1 MKEVHFDVRGMS
13 CAACSARVEKAAE
26 SVAGTEGVAVNLL
39 KNSMVCSVDDTK
51 ADAVIAAVEKAVADA
66 GYEAL
71 CREEGKT
78 AKGSENELQA
88 AADAETR
95 QLKIRLYTSVVLC
108 VILMAAAMGPMAGL
122 AVPAFLDPRVS
133 PVSAALTQLLLTI
146 PVVAL
151 NFKFFRQGT
160 KGLIHGAPN
169 MDTLVA
175 IGAGASLL
183 FGIFALY
190 RMVFALEAGDAA
202 QTMHYAHNLYFDSA
216 AMILTL
222 ITVGKYF
229 EARAKGKTTAAVSA
243 LLKLVPETAVVMRNG
258 TEVTVKAAEIVAG
271 DTVVLKTGERIP
283 VDGVVIEGTATVD
296 ESAMTGESLP
306 VAKAAGDSLS
316 GATLMTSGR
325 LLMRAVRVRD
335 ETALAQII
343 RLVDEAT
350 SGKAPVARL
359 ADKVSAY
366 FVPAVIGIAFV
377 TAAVWLV
384 CGYSWE
390 FAATCAVSVLVIS
403 CPCALGLATPTA
415 IMVGTG
421 RGAAEGLLFK
431 SAEVIEKTRSVTTV
445 ILDKTGTVTEGR
457 PALTDIVPLA
467 GQNADEVLTLA
478 ASVEVLSEHPLA
490 KAVAGA
496 AKEKNLALLKA
507 EAFTQAPGRVEAL
520 VSGRK
525 IAVGNVSVLDD
536 TEAQKLSPALE
547 KLADEGKTA
556 LVVVADGKPLAVLA
570 VADAVKPESHQAIA
584 ALKARGLKVRIVT
597 GDNARTAAAVARAVG
612 LTAADVT
619 AQVLPADK
627 ERIVR
632 ELQAD
637 GETVLMVGDG
647 INDAPALTRADIGM
661 AIGAGTD
668 VAVESADIVL
678 VRSRLTDV
686 AAAYDISA
694 AVMRNIKE
702 NLFWAFFYNA
712 VGIPVAAGVFYLWLG
727 WTLNPM
733 IAAAAMS
740 MSSVSVVSNALRLR
754 GWKRAADLA
763 VTVKAQ
769 TKERPEPQK
778 EQQPETPC
786 DAKLIVEGMHCPH
799 CSGRVEKALAATAGV
814 TKAEVDLAK
823 KTALVWGSASAET
836 LKAAVVA
843 AGYTVSST
851 TTKKKEIKMTTY
863 VLTVNGMHCTHC
875 SGSVQK
881 ALSAVAGVTKAAVDL
896 ESKKATV
903 EGEGVNPEALKAAVT
918 DAGFEVADI
927 RSE

>member
-26 SVAGTEGVAVNLL
+26 SVAGTEGVVVNLL

-88 AADAETR
+88 AADAETG

-133 PVSAALTQLLLTI
+133 PLSAALTQLLLTI

-325 LLMRAVRVRD
+325 LLMRAVRVGD

-496 AKEKNLALLKA
+496 VKEKNLALLKA

-632 ELQAD
+632 ELQAG

-686 AAAYDISA
+686 AAAYDLSA

-851 TTKKKEIKMTTY
+851 TTQKKEIKMTTY

-903 EGEGVNPEALKAAVT
+903 EGEGVSPEALKAAVT

>member
-1 MKEVHFDVRGMS
+1 M
-13 CAACSARVEKAAE
+13 
-26 SVAGTEGVAVNLL
+26 
-39 KNSMVCSVDDTK
+39 
-51 ADAVIAAVEKAVADA
+51 
-66 GYEAL
+66 
-71 CREEGKT
+71 
-78 AKGSENELQA
+78 
-88 AADAETR
+88 
-95 QLKIRLYTSVVLC
+95 
-108 VILMAAAMGPMAGL
+108 
-122 AVPAFLDPRVS
+122 
-133 PVSAALTQLLLTI
+133 
-146 PVVAL
+146 
-151 NFKFFRQGT
+151 
-160 KGLIHGAPN
+160 
-169 MDTLVA
+169 
-175 IGAGASLL
+175 
-183 FGIFALY
+183 
-190 RMVFALEAGDAA
+190 
-202 QTMHYAHNLYFDSA
+202 
-216 AMILTL
+216 
-222 ITVGKYF
+222 
-229 EARAKGKTTAAVSA
+229 
-243 LLKLVPETAVVMRNG
+243 
-258 TEVTVKAAEIVAG
+258 
-271 DTVVLKTGERIP
+271 
-283 VDGVVIEGTATVD
+283 
-296 ESAMTGESLP
+296 
-306 VAKAAGDSLS
+306 
-316 GATLMTSGR
+316 
-325 LLMRAVRVRD
+325 
-335 ETALAQII
+335 
-343 RLVDEAT
+343 
-350 SGKAPVARL
+350 
-359 ADKVSAY
+359 
-366 FVPAVIGIAFV
+366 
-377 TAAVWLV
+377 
-384 CGYSWE
+384 
-390 FAATCAVSVLVIS
+390 
-403 CPCALGLATPTA
+403 
-415 IMVGTG
+415 
-421 RGAAEGLLFK
+421 
-431 SAEVIEKTRSVTTV
+431 
-445 ILDKTGTVTEGR
+445 
-457 PALTDIVPLA
+457 
-467 GQNADEVLTLA
+467 
-478 ASVEVLSEHPLA
+478 
-490 KAVAGA
+490 
-496 AKEKNLALLKA
+496 
-507 EAFTQAPGRVEAL
+507 
-520 VSGRK
+520 
-525 IAVGNVSVLDD
+525 
-536 TEAQKLSPALE
+536 
-547 KLADEGKTA
+547 
-556 LVVVADGKPLAVLA
+556 LA

-632 ELQAD
+632 ELQAG

-647 INDAPALTRADIGM
+647 INDAPALTRADIGV

-686 AAAYDISA
+686 AAAYDLSA

-769 TKERPEPQK
+769 TKARPESQK

-823 KTALVWGSASAET
+823 KTALAWGSASAET

-903 EGEGVNPEALKAAVT
+903 ESEGVSPEALKAAVT

>member
-1 MKEVHFDVRGMS
+1 M
-13 CAACSARVEKAAE
+13 
-26 SVAGTEGVAVNLL
+26 
-39 KNSMVCSVDDTK
+39 
-51 ADAVIAAVEKAVADA
+51 
-66 GYEAL
+66 
-71 CREEGKT
+71 
-78 AKGSENELQA
+78 
-88 AADAETR
+88 
-95 QLKIRLYTSVVLC
+95 
-108 VILMAAAMGPMAGL
+108 
-122 AVPAFLDPRVS
+122 
-133 PVSAALTQLLLTI
+133 
-146 PVVAL
+146 
-151 NFKFFRQGT
+151 
-160 KGLIHGAPN
+160 
-169 MDTLVA
+169 
-175 IGAGASLL
+175 
-183 FGIFALY
+183 
-190 RMVFALEAGDAA
+190 
-202 QTMHYAHNLYFDSA
+202 
-216 AMILTL
+216 
-222 ITVGKYF
+222 
-229 EARAKGKTTAAVSA
+229 
-243 LLKLVPETAVVMRNG
+243 
-258 TEVTVKAAEIVAG
+258 
-271 DTVVLKTGERIP
+271 
-283 VDGVVIEGTATVD
+283 
-296 ESAMTGESLP
+296 
-306 VAKAAGDSLS
+306 
-316 GATLMTSGR
+316 
-325 LLMRAVRVRD
+325 
-335 ETALAQII
+335 
-343 RLVDEAT
+343 
-350 SGKAPVARL
+350 
-359 ADKVSAY
+359 SAY

-496 AKEKNLALLKA
+496 VKEKNLALLKA

-632 ELQAD
+632 ELQAG

-686 AAAYDISA
+686 AAAYDLSA

-851 TTKKKEIKMTTY
+851 TTQKKEIKMTTY

-903 EGEGVNPEALKAAVT
+903 EGEGVSPEALKAAVT

>member
-1 MKEVHFDVRGMS
+1 M
-13 CAACSARVEKAAE
+13 
-26 SVAGTEGVAVNLL
+26 L
-39 KNSMVCSVDDTK
+39 
-51 ADAVIAAVEKAVADA
+51 
-66 GYEAL
+66 
-71 CREEGKT
+71 
-78 AKGSENELQA
+78 
-88 AADAETR
+88 
-95 QLKIRLYTSVVLC
+95 
-108 VILMAAAMGPMAGL
+108 
-122 AVPAFLDPRVS
+122 
-133 PVSAALTQLLLTI
+133 
-146 PVVAL
+146 
-151 NFKFFRQGT
+151 FR
-160 KGLIHGAPN
+160 
-169 MDTLVA
+169 
-175 IGAGASLL
+175 S
-183 FGIFALY
+183 
-190 RMVFALEAGDAA
+190 
-202 QTMHYAHNLYFDSA
+202 
-216 AMILTL
+216 
-222 ITVGKYF
+222 
-229 EARAKGKTTAAVSA
+229 
-243 LLKLVPETAVVMRNG
+243 
-258 TEVTVKAAEIVAG
+258 
-271 DTVVLKTGERIP
+271 
-283 VDGVVIEGTATVD
+283 
-296 ESAMTGESLP
+296 TGESLP

-325 LLMRAVRVRD
+325 LLMRAVRVGD

-496 AKEKNLALLKA
+496 VKEKNLALLKA

-632 ELQAD
+632 ELQAG

-686 AAAYDISA
+686 AAAYDLSA

-786 DAKLIVEGMHCPH
+786 DVELIVEGMHCPH

-843 AGYTVSST
+843 AGYIVSST

-875 SGSVQK
+875 SGSIQK

>member
-26 SVAGTEGVAVNLL
+26 SVAGTEGVVVNLL

-88 AADAETR
+88 AADAETG

-133 PVSAALTQLLLTI
+133 PLSAALTQLLLTI

-325 LLMRAVRVRD
+325 LLMRAVRVGD

-421 RGAAEGLLFK
+421 RGATEGLLFK

-496 AKEKNLALLKA
+496 VKEKNLALLKA

-632 ELQAD
+632 ELQAG

-686 AAAYDISA
+686 AAAYDLSA

>member
-1 MKEVHFDVRGMS
+1 
-13 CAACSARVEKAAE
+13 
-26 SVAGTEGVAVNLL
+26 
-39 KNSMVCSVDDTK
+39 
-51 ADAVIAAVEKAVADA
+51 
-66 GYEAL
+66 
-71 CREEGKT
+71 
-78 AKGSENELQA
+78 
-88 AADAETR
+88 
-95 QLKIRLYTSVVLC
+95 
-108 VILMAAAMGPMAGL
+108 
-122 AVPAFLDPRVS
+122 
-133 PVSAALTQLLLTI
+133 
-146 PVVAL
+146 
-151 NFKFFRQGT
+151 
-160 KGLIHGAPN
+160 
-169 MDTLVA
+169 
-175 IGAGASLL
+175 
-183 FGIFALY
+183 
-190 RMVFALEAGDAA
+190 
-202 QTMHYAHNLYFDSA
+202 
-216 AMILTL
+216 
-222 ITVGKYF
+222 
-229 EARAKGKTTAAVSA
+229 
-243 LLKLVPETAVVMRNG
+243 MRNG

-325 LLMRAVRVRD
+325 LLMRAVRVGD

-686 AAAYDISA
+686 AAAYDLSA

-702 NLFWAFFYNA
+702 NLFWAFYYNS
-712 VGIPVAAGVFYLWLG
+712 VGNTIAAGVF
-727 WTLNPM
+727 
-733 IAAAAMS
+733 
-740 MSSVSVVSNALRLR
+740 
-754 GWKRAADLA
+754 
-763 VTVKAQ
+763 
-769 TKERPEPQK
+769 
-778 EQQPETPC
+778 
-786 DAKLIVEGMHCPH
+786 
-799 CSGRVEKALAATAGV
+799 
-814 TKAEVDLAK
+814 
-823 KTALVWGSASAET
+823 
-836 LKAAVVA
+836 
-843 AGYTVSST
+843 
-851 TTKKKEIKMTTY
+851 
-863 VLTVNGMHCTHC
+863 
-875 SGSVQK
+875 
-881 ALSAVAGVTKAAVDL
+881 
-896 ESKKATV
+896 
-903 EGEGVNPEALKAAVT
+903 
-918 DAGFEVADI
+918 
-927 RSE
+927 